1 MRLIIAPAT
10 SKMQE
15 KADDIKREREKGEES
30 EEVQIS
36 MLPTSTCMLGSLLV
50 FCLAEGVCRSC
61 LKSLLEYVLVSP
73 VAAGD
78 RMRAVGGETVTRLRI
93 S

>member
-1 MRLIIAPAT
+1 MRKQSHGT
-10 SKMQE
+10 TVE
-15 KADDIKREREKGEES
+15 KKEREKKGEES
-30 EEVQIS
+30 EEFQIS